1 VLSSVRIDAVAVFVQ
16 HSVHIGS
23 PILAVSVAL
32 AQGPNEWFP
41 RLEESGI
48 AAVGP
53 VVAGIG
59 IRKNVDVEFGEP
71 LAAGSWTE
79 VPVTWRARS
88 VPHLFP
94 VMTGKIELS
103 PVDSRNT
110 RLTVCGMYRALS
122 ATWAGFWTA
131 RSCTAWQRLQSKI
144 LRSRSP
150 PASGLLFDPRAGP
163 NLLSRV

>member
-110 RLTVCGMYRALS
+110 RLTVCGMYRAPLGDLGRFLDGALMHSVAEATVKDLAESIAARLGALVRS
-122 ATWAGFWTA
+122 ASW
-131 RSCTAWQRLQSKI
+131 S
-144 LRSRSP
+144 
-150 PASGLLFDPRAGP
+150 
-163 NLLSRV
+163 

>member
-1 VLSSVRIDAVAVFVQ
+1 MQVH
-16 HSVHIGS
+16 HSIHIGS

-32 AQGPNEWFP
+32 AKGSIEWFP
-41 RLEESGI
+41 RLQETDL

-71 LAAGSWTE
+71 VAAGGWTE

-94 VMTGKIELS
+94 VMTGKIELA

-110 RLTVCGMYRALS
+110 RLTVCGMYRAPLGDLGRFLDGALMHNVAEATVKDLAESIAERLEALVRS
-122 ATWAGFWTA
+122 ATW
-131 RSCTAWQRLQSKI
+131 S
-144 LRSRSP
+144 
-150 PASGLLFDPRAGP
+150 
-163 NLLSRV
+163 